1 MTSHNQLSTP
11 AASAN
16 IVGVSKASDSK
27 PKLKDSFIS
36 HFSRRATTWRHLASF
51 ISVILMLASLTVIG
65 VKGFNWG
72 LDFTGGVVTEI
83 QLDSAITASEITPLL
98 SSAYQQDVTVIAA
111 GEPGRWVL
119 RYADT
124 HVAGDTAP
132 ELTTVLAPLASEV
145 NLLNSSIVGPQVGQ
159 ELAEQGGLA
168 LLVAMVCILGYL
180 SYRFEWRL
188 ASGALFALLHD
199 VIFVLAFFALTQM
212 EFNLTVLA
220 AVLAILG
227 YSLNDSIIIAD
238 RIRELLIAKP
248 RWAVQQINNKAIAA
262 TFSRTMVTSGT
273 TLMTVGAL
281 WMMGGAPL
289 QGFAIAMFIGIV
301 TGTWSSISV
310 GATLPEFLGLK
321 PEHYQPKPI
330 DDAP

>member
-1 MTSHNQLSTP
+1 MKNINLMGQLTQWRYVS
-11 AASAN
+11 SA
-16 IVGVSKASDSK
+16 
-27 PKLKDSFIS
+27 IS
-36 HFSRRATTWRHLASF
+36 IF
-51 ISVILMLASLTVIG
+51 LMLASLTIIG

-72 LDFTGGVVTEI
+72 LDFTGGVVTEVQI
-83 QLDSAITASEITPLL
+83 DRKITSSELQPLL
-98 SSAYQQDVTVIAA
+98 NAAYQQEVSVVSAS
-111 GEPGRWVL
+111 EPGRWVL

-124 HVAGDTAP
+124 AQSNVDIAQT
-132 ELTTVLAPLASEV
+132 LAPLGEV
-145 NLLNSSIVGPQVGQ
+145 QVLNTSIVGPQVGK

-168 LLVAMVCILGYL
+168 LLVAMLCILGYL

-188 ASGALFALLHD
+188 ASGALFALVHD
-199 VIFVLAFFALTQM
+199 VVFVLAFFALTQM

-248 RWAVQQINNKAIAA
+248 KLAIQEINNQAIVA

-281 WMMGGAPL
+281 WIMGGGPL
-289 QGFAIAMFIGIV
+289 EGFSIAMFIGIL
-301 TGTWSSISV
+301 TGTFSSISV
-310 GATLPEFLGLK
+310 GTSLPEFLGLT
-321 PEHYQPKPI
+321 PEHYKVQVI
-330 DDAP
+330 SDAP

>member
-1 MTSHNQLSTP
+1 MKNINLTGQLTLWRYIS
-11 AASAN
+11 SA
-16 IVGVSKASDSK
+16 
-27 PKLKDSFIS
+27 IS
-36 HFSRRATTWRHLASF
+36 IF
-51 ISVILMLASLTVIG
+51 LMLASLTIIG

-72 LDFTGGVVTEI
+72 LDFTGGVVTEVQI
-83 QLDSAITASEITPLL
+83 DRKITSSELQPLL
-98 SSAYQQDVTVIAA
+98 NAAYQQEVSVVSAS
-111 GEPGRWVL
+111 EPGRWVL

-124 HVAGDTAP
+124 AQSNVDIAQT
-132 ELTTVLAPLASEV
+132 LAPLGEIQV
-145 NLLNSSIVGPQVGQ
+145 LNTSIVGPQVGK

-168 LLVAMVCILGYL
+168 LLVAMLCILGYL

-188 ASGALFALLHD
+188 ASGALFALVHD

-248 RWAVQQINNKAIAA
+248 KLAIQEINNQAIVA

-281 WMMGGAPL
+281 WIMGGGPL
-289 QGFAIAMFIGIV
+289 EGFSIAMFIGIL
-301 TGTWSSISV
+301 TGTFSSISV
-310 GATLPEFLGLK
+310 GTSLPELVGLS
-321 PEHYQPKPI
+321 PEHYKVQVISDTP
-330 DDAP
+330 

>member
-1 MTSHNQLSTP
+1 MKNINLTKWRYIS
-11 AASAN
+11 SA
-16 IVGVSKASDSK
+16 
-27 PKLKDSFIS
+27 IS
-36 HFSRRATTWRHLASF
+36 IF
-51 ISVILMLASLTVIG
+51 LMLASLTIIG

-72 LDFTGGVVTEI
+72 LDFTGGVVTEV
-83 QLDSAITASEITPLL
+83 QLDKRITTSELQPLL
-98 SSAYQQDVTVIAA
+98 NAAYQQEVTVISAS
-111 GEPGRWVL
+111 EPGRWVL

-124 HVAGDTAP
+124 AQSNVDIAQT
-132 ELTTVLAPLASEV
+132 LAPLGEV
-145 NLLNSSIVGPQVGQ
+145 QVLNTSIVGPQVGK

-168 LLVAMVCILGYL
+168 LLVAMLAILGYL

-188 ASGALFALLHD
+188 ASGALFALVHD

-248 RWAVQQINNKAIAA
+248 KLAIQEINNQAIVA

-281 WMMGGAPL
+281 WIMGGGPL
-289 QGFAIAMFIGIV
+289 EGFSIAMFIGIL
-301 TGTWSSISV
+301 TGTFSSISV
-310 GATLPEFLGLK
+310 GTSLPEFLGLA
-321 PEHYQPKPI
+321 PEHYQVNPI
-330 DDAP
+330 SDTP

>member
-1 MTSHNQLSTP
+1 MKNINLTKWRYIS
-11 AASAN
+11 SA
-16 IVGVSKASDSK
+16 
-27 PKLKDSFIS
+27 IS
-36 HFSRRATTWRHLASF
+36 IF
-51 ISVILMLASLTVIG
+51 LMLASLTIIG

-72 LDFTGGVVTEI
+72 LDFTGGVVTEV
-83 QLDSAITASEITPLL
+83 QLDKRITTSELQPLL
-98 SSAYQQDVTVIAA
+98 NAAYQQEVTVISAS
-111 GEPGRWVL
+111 EPGRWLL

-124 HVAGDTAP
+124 AQSNVDIAQT
-132 ELTTVLAPLASEV
+132 LAPLGEV
-145 NLLNSSIVGPQVGQ
+145 QVLNTSIVGPQVGK

-168 LLVAMVCILGYL
+168 LLVAMLAILGYL

-188 ASGALFALLHD
+188 ASGALFALVHD

-248 RWAVQQINNKAIAA
+248 KLAIQEINNQAIVA

-281 WMMGGAPL
+281 WIMGGGPL
-289 QGFAIAMFIGIV
+289 EGFSIAMFIGIL
-301 TGTWSSISV
+301 TGTFSSISV
-310 GATLPEFLGLK
+310 GTSLPEFLGLA
-321 PEHYQPKPI
+321 PEHYQVKPI
-330 DDAP
+330 SDTP

>member
-1 MTSHNQLSTP
+1 MKNINLTKWRYIS
-11 AASAN
+11 SA
-16 IVGVSKASDSK
+16 
-27 PKLKDSFIS
+27 IS
-36 HFSRRATTWRHLASF
+36 IF
-51 ISVILMLASLTVIG
+51 LMLASLTIIG

-72 LDFTGGVVTEI
+72 LDFTGGVVTEV
-83 QLDSAITASEITPLL
+83 QLDKRITTSELQPLL
-98 SSAYQQDVTVIAA
+98 NAAYQQEVTVISAS
-111 GEPGRWVL
+111 EPGRWVL

-124 HVAGDTAP
+124 AQSNVDIAQTLVPLG
-132 ELTTVLAPLASEV
+132 EVQVL
-145 NLLNSSIVGPQVGQ
+145 NTSIVGPQVGK

-168 LLVAMVCILGYL
+168 LLVAMLAILGYL
-180 SYRFEWRL
+180 SYRFEWHL
-188 ASGALFALLHD
+188 ASGALFALVHD

-248 RWAVQQINNKAIAA
+248 KLAIQEINNQAIVA

-281 WMMGGAPL
+281 WIMGGGPL
-289 QGFAIAMFIGIV
+289 EGFSIAMFIGIL
-301 TGTWSSISV
+301 TGTFSSISV
-310 GATLPEFLGLK
+310 GTSLPEFLGLA
-321 PEHYQPKPI
+321 PEHYQVKPI
-330 DDAP
+330 SDTP

>member
-1 MTSHNQLSTP
+1 MKNINLTGQLTQWRYIS
-11 AASAN
+11 SA
-16 IVGVSKASDSK
+16 
-27 PKLKDSFIS
+27 IS
-36 HFSRRATTWRHLASF
+36 IF
-51 ISVILMLASLTVIG
+51 LMLASLTIIG

-72 LDFTGGVVTEI
+72 LDFTGGVVTEV
-83 QLDSAITASEITPLL
+83 QLDRKITSSELQPLL
-98 SSAYQQDVTVIAA
+98 NTAYQQEVSVVSAS
-111 GEPGRWVL
+111 EPGRWVL

-124 HVAGDTAP
+124 AQSNVDIAQT
-132 ELTTVLAPLASEV
+132 LAPLGEIQV
-145 NLLNSSIVGPQVGQ
+145 LNTSIVGPQVGK

-168 LLVAMVCILGYL
+168 LLVAMLCILGYL

-188 ASGALFALLHD
+188 ASGALFALVHD

-248 RWAVQQINNKAIAA
+248 KLAIQEINNQAIVA

-281 WMMGGAPL
+281 WIMGGGPL
-289 QGFAIAMFIGIV
+289 EGFSIAMFIGIL
-301 TGTWSSISV
+301 TGTFSSISV
-310 GATLPEFLGLK
+310 GTSLPELLGLS
-321 PEHYQPKPI
+321 PEHYKVQVISDTP
-330 DDAP
+330 

>member
-1 MTSHNQLSTP
+1 MKNINLMGQLTQWRYIS
-11 AASAN
+11 SA
-16 IVGVSKASDSK
+16 
-27 PKLKDSFIS
+27 IS
-36 HFSRRATTWRHLASF
+36 IF
-51 ISVILMLASLTVIG
+51 LMLASLTIIG

-72 LDFTGGVVTEI
+72 LDFTGGVVTEVQI
-83 QLDSAITASEITPLL
+83 DRKITSSELQPLL
-98 SSAYQQDVTVIAA
+98 NAAYQQEVSVVSAS
-111 GEPGRWVL
+111 EPGRWVL

-124 HVAGDTAP
+124 AQSNVDIAQT
-132 ELTTVLAPLASEV
+132 LAPLGEV
-145 NLLNSSIVGPQVGQ
+145 QVLNTSIVGPQVGK

-168 LLVAMVCILGYL
+168 LLVAMLCILGYL

-188 ASGALFALLHD
+188 ASGALFALVHD
-199 VIFVLAFFALTQM
+199 VVFVLAFFALTQM

-248 RWAVQQINNKAIAA
+248 KLAIQEINNQAIVA

-281 WMMGGAPL
+281 WIMGGGPL
-289 QGFAIAMFIGIV
+289 EGFSIAMFIGIL
-301 TGTWSSISV
+301 TGTFSSISV
-310 GATLPEFLGLK
+310 GTSLPEFLGLT
-321 PEHYQPKPI
+321 PEHYKVQVI
-330 DDAP
+330 SDAP